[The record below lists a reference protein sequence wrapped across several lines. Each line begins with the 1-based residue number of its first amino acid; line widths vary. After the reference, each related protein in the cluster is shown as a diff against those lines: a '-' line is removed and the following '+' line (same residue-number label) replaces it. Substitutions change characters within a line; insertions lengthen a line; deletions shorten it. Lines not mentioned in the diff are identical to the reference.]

1 MSLDLTVP
9 ILIRLLPKKDQEHTL
24 KSLSNRGTTLP
35 LFLSKTLHLVS
46 LQSLSTA
53 MNYSTMTPT
62 LYANMREN
70 ARLTHQKSLPALSAN
85 PSSESY
91 LLHRNSMYLAQRG
104 RLPSLP
110 PKPRNSPPPIPT
122 FAPDTIR
129 LPNGER
135 IPIDELLKLI
145 SMQTFSTPPHVYRP
159 PTLTGPIINFRQGQ
173 DRFPARE
180 CWWHSSAVD
189 DPHRYVILP
198 GSFDKQDFQVR
209 WNKDPRFINDTA
221 ISALL
226 EERMFS
232 GIYYRIDVDPIVW
245 GKKPLRRG
253 DTIVFRGFKDDRV
266 KYVATWQRSP
276 LICNGMMYVQ
286 FNAMDKDQYH
296 IDAANRDWPSI
307 GFYVP
312 IESCAVD
319 PSPPPSVPCDPQA
332 RVAFIDPF
340 STLSLPSAYD
350 DTLNLVRIRRNA
362 HVPSPPR
369 SSSPL
374 IFTSAPTSPPRSPP
388 RSPRLKWLQR
398 KLSDTLAGIGK
409 GGD

>member
-1 MSLDLTVP
+1 MSPDLTVP
-9 ILIRLLPKKDQEHTL
+9 ILTRLPVKERSGTHIEKSKQPKNDIAL
-24 KSLSNRGTTLP
+24 ISV
-35 LFLSKTLHLVS
+35 KTLDFIS
-46 LQSLSTA
+46 LQASSFT
-53 MNYSTMTPT
+53 MNPT
-62 LYANMREN
+62 IFTQMRKD
-70 ARLTHQKSLPALSAN
+70 AKLAHQKSLPSLSAN

-91 LLHRNSMYLAQRG
+91 MLHRNSTYLAQRG

-110 PKPRNSPPPIPT
+110 PKPRNSPPPIPS

-135 IPIDELLKLI
+135 IPIDELLTLI
-145 SMQTFSTPPHVYRP
+145 SMQTFSTPPHVYQP

-180 CWWHSSAVD
+180 CWWHSSTVD
-189 DPHRYVILP
+189 DPHRHVILP
-198 GSFDKQDFQVR
+198 GSFKKKDFQAN
-209 WNKDPRFINDTA
+209 WNKAPRLIND
-221 ISALL
+221 ISIHALH

-245 GKKPLRRG
+245 GKTPLRRG
-253 DTIVFRGFKDDRV
+253 DTIVFRGFEEDRV

-276 LICNGMMYVQ
+276 LICAGMAYVQ
-286 FNAMDKDQYH
+286 FNAMNRDQYY
-296 IDAANRDWPSI
+296 IDAANRDWPTI

-312 IESCAVD
+312 IECCAVD
-319 PSPPPSVPCDPQA
+319 PSLPPSVPCDPQA
-332 RVAFIDPF
+332 RIAFIDPF
-340 STLSLPSAYD
+340 STLPLPSAYD
-350 DTLNLVRIRRNA
+350 DTLNLVRVRRNA

-374 IFTSAPTSPPRSPP
+374 IFTSAPSSPPRSPP